1 MRIKE
6 IEVYKFNELPRDIQE
21 EVIDRFR
28 YYEVEDFDW
37 WKYALDEFKDRV
49 QKEYGVEIG
58 DDFNYSLD
66 RDYYIVFNDIHI
78 DKKIFLKAL
87 YQEGNLS
94 KRAYNKLT
102 NRTNIDEFELAIG
115 SSRYSNFISVHDYS
129 DEKNGRYITDYLYD
143 EIDLDEWFRDVI
155 SKPALKQLKETFDCL
170 ISDEYIEEMIEIN
183 EWEFT
188 IDGKIIWEEG

>member
-6 IEVYKFNELPRDIQE
+6 IEVYKFNELPGDIQE
-21 EVIDRFR
+21 GVIDRFR
-28 YYEVEDFDW
+28 YYEVEDIDW
-37 WKYALDEFKDRV
+37 WEYALDEFKDRV

-66 RDYYIVFNDIHI
+66 RDYYIVFNDVHI

-143 EIDLDEWFRDVI
+143 EIDLDNWFYDVI
-155 SKPALKQLKETFDCL
+155 SKPALKELEETYDYL
-170 ISDEYIEEMIEIN
+170 ISDEVVADMMN
-183 EWEFT
+183 VNDWEFT
-188 IDGKIIWEEG
+188 IDGMLA

>member
-6 IEVYKFNELPRDIQE
+6 IEVYKFNELPGDIQE

-28 YYEVEDFDW
+28 YYEVEDIDW
-37 WKYALDEFKDRV
+37 WEYALDDFKDRV

-66 RDYYIVFNDIHI
+66 RDYYIVFNDVHI

-102 NRTNIDEFELAIG
+102 NRTNIDKFELAIG

-143 EIDLDEWFRDVI
+143 EIDLDNWFYDVI
-155 SKPALKQLKETFDCL
+155 SKPALKELEETYDYL
-170 ISDEYIEEMIEIN
+170 ISDEVVADMMN
-183 EWEFT
+183 VNDWEFT
-188 IDGKIIWEEG
+188 IDGMLA

>member
-6 IEVYKFNELPRDIQE
+6 IEVYKFNELPGDIQE

-28 YYEVEDFDW
+28 YYEVEDIDW
-37 WKYALDEFKDRV
+37 WEYALDEFKDRV

-66 RDYYIVFNDIHI
+66 RDYYIVFNDVHI

-143 EIDLDEWFRDVI
+143 EIDLDNWFYDVI
-155 SKPALKQLKETFDCL
+155 SKPALKELEKTYDYL
-170 ISDEYIEEMIEIN
+170 ISDEVVADMMN
-183 EWEFT
+183 VNDWEFT
-188 IDGKIIWEEG
+188 IDGMLA

>member
-6 IEVYKFNELPRDIQE
+6 IEVYKFNELPVDIQE

-28 YYEVEDFDW
+28 YYEVVFW
-37 WKYALDEFKDRV
+37 WEYALDEFKDRV

-66 RDYYIVFNDIHI
+66 RDYYIVFNDVHI

-143 EIDLDEWFRDVI
+143 EIDLDNWFYDVI
-155 SKPALKQLKETFDCL
+155 SKPALKELEKTYDYL
-170 ISDEYIEEMIEIN
+170 ISDEVVADMMN
-183 EWEFT
+183 VNDWEFT
-188 IDGKIIWEEG
+188 IDGMLA

>member
-28 YYEVEDFDW
+28 YYEVEDIDW
-37 WKYALDEFKDRV
+37 WEYALDEFKDRV

-66 RDYYIVFNDIHI
+66 RDYYIVFNDVHI

-87 YQEGNLS
+87 YQKGDLS
-94 KRAYNKLT
+94 KKAYNKLT
-102 NRTNIDEFELAIG
+102 NRINIDEFELAIG

-143 EIDLDEWFRDVI
+143 EIDLDNWFYDVI
-155 SKPALKQLKETFDCL
+155 SKPALKELEETYDYL
-170 ISDEYIEEMIEIN
+170 ISDEVVADMMN
-183 EWEFT
+183 VNDWEFT
-188 IDGKIIWEEG
+188 IDGMLA

>member
-6 IEVYKFNELPRDIQE
+6 IEVYKFNELPVDIQE

-28 YYEVEDFDW
+28 YYEVEDIDW
-37 WKYALDEFKDRV
+37 WEYALDEFKDRV

-66 RDYYIVFNDIHI
+66 RDYYIVFNDVHI

-94 KRAYNKLT
+94 KKAYNKLT
-102 NRTNIDEFELAIG
+102 NRINIDEFELAIG
-115 SSRYSNFISVHDYS
+115 STRYSNFISVHDYS

-143 EIDLDEWFRDVI
+143 EIDLDNWFYDVI
-155 SKPALKQLKETFDCL
+155 SKPALKELEKTYDYL
-170 ISDEYIEEMIEIN
+170 ISDEAVADMMN
-183 EWEFT
+183 VNDWEFT
-188 IDGKIIWEEG
+188 IDGMLA

>member
-6 IEVYKFNELPRDIQE
+6 IEVYKFNELPEDIQE

-28 YYEVEDFDW
+28 YYEVEDNW
-37 WKYALDEFKDRV
+37 WAYVLDEFKEDI
-49 QKEYGVEIG
+49 KERYGIEIIE
-58 DDFNYSLD
+58 DSFDFSIERG
-66 RDYYIVFNDIHI
+66 RDYYIVFNDVHI

-115 SSRYSNFISVHDYS
+115 SSRYSNFISVRDYS

-143 EIDLDEWFRDVI
+143 EIDLDNWFYDVI
-155 SKPALKQLKETFDCL
+155 SKPALKELEKTYDYL
-170 ISDEYIEEMIEIN
+170 ISDEAVADMMN
-183 EWEFT
+183 VNDWEFT
-188 IDGKIIWEEG
+188 IDGMLA

>member
-6 IEVYKFNELPRDIQE
+6 IEVYKFNELPGDIQE
-21 EVIDRFR
+21 KVIDRFR
-28 YYEVEDFDW
+28 YYEVEDIDW
-37 WKYALDEFKDRV
+37 WEYALDEFKDRV

-66 RDYYIVFNDIHI
+66 RDYYIVFNDVHI

-143 EIDLDEWFRDVI
+143 EIDLDNWFYDVI
-155 SKPALKQLKETFDCL
+155 SKPALKELEETYDYL
-170 ISDEYIEEMIEIN
+170 ISDEVVADMMN
-183 EWEFT
+183 VNDWEFT
-188 IDGKIIWEEG
+188 IDGMLA

>member
-28 YYEVEDFDW
+28 YYEVEDIDW
-37 WKYALDEFKDRV
+37 WEYALDEFKDRV

-66 RDYYIVFNDIHI
+66 RDYYIVFNDVHI

-143 EIDLDEWFRDVI
+143 EIDLDNWFYDVI
-155 SKPALKQLKETFDCL
+155 SKPALKELEETYDYL
-170 ISDEYIEEMIEIN
+170 ISNEVVNAHHIFSRHNKNSRYDEC
-183 EWEFT
+183 
-188 IDGKIIWEEG
+188 

>member
-6 IEVYKFNELPRDIQE
+6 IEVYKFNELPEDIQE

-28 YYEVEDFDW
+28 YYEVEDIDW
-37 WKYALDEFKDRV
+37 WEYALDEFKDRV

-66 RDYYIVFNDIHI
+66 RDYYIVFNDVHI

-143 EIDLDEWFRDVI
+143 EIDLDNWFYDVI
-155 SKPALKQLKETFDCL
+155 SKPALKELEKTYDYL
-170 ISDEYIEEMIEIN
+170 ISDEVVADKMN
-183 EWEFT
+183 VNDWEFT
-188 IDGKIIWEEG
+188 IDGMLA